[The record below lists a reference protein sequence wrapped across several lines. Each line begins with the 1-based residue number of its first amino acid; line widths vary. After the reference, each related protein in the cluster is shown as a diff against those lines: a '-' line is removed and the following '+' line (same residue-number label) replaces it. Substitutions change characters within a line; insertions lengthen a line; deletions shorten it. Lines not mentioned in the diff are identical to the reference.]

1 MPRGDWSSHPLVY
14 SRLVASGSAMLGS
27 EVDAASG
34 GGLRRR
40 EGLAVWTLESPSVVE
55 IGYVLVTQGPRG
67 RAAVPDG
74 RCGLG
79 LVDGVP

>member
-1 MPRGDWSSHPLVY
+1 
-14 SRLVASGSAMLGS
+14 MLGS

>member
-1 MPRGDWSSHPLVY
+1 MRRPVEDF
-14 SRLVASGSAMLGS
+14 VA
-27 EVDAASG
+27 V
-34 GGLRRR
+34 R
-40 EGLAVWTLESPSVVE
+40 GLAVWTLESPSVVE

>member
-1 MPRGDWSSHPLVY
+1 MRRPVEDFC
-14 SRLVASGSAMLGS
+14 
-27 EVDAASG
+27 
-34 GGLRRR
+34 RR